1 MKRLKITFL
10 ITALCL
16 LTACSPDAGGVADG
30 QPPAWHTISHAE
42 AQQLMDETDDYILL
56 DVRTE
61 EEFNEGTIK
70 GAILIPGSEL
80 RDRAE
85 AELPD
90 KDAVILVFCRSG
102 RRSAAAAELLA
113 SLGYT
118 NVYDI
123 GGIIGWP
130 QELLSNP

>member
-16 LTACSPDAGGVADG
+16 LTACSPDAGGAADG
-30 QPPAWHTISHAE
+30 QTPAWHTISHAE
-42 AQQLMDETDDYILL
+42 AQQLIDETDDYILL

-61 EEFNEGTIK
+61 EEFNEGTLT
-70 GAILIPGSEL
+70 GAILIPGNEL
-80 RDRAE
+80 KDRAE
-85 AELPD
+85 AELTD

-123 GGIIGWP
+123 GGIIGGP
-130 QELLSNP
+130 

>member
-16 LTACSPDAGGVADG
+16 LTACSPDAGGAADG
-30 QPPAWHTISHAE
+30 QAPAWHTISHAE

-61 EEFNEGTIK
+61 EEFNEGTLT
-70 GAILIPGSEL
+70 GAILIPGNEL

-85 AELPD
+85 AELTD

-123 GGIIGWP
+123 GGIIGGP
-130 QELLSNP
+130 

>member
-16 LTACSPDAGGVADG
+16 LTACSADAGGAADG
-30 QPPAWHTISHAE
+30 QTPDWQTISHAE

-56 DVRTE
+56 DVRSE
-61 EEFNEGTIK
+61 EEFNEGTLK
-70 GAILIPGSEL
+70 GAILIPGNEL

-123 GGIIGWP
+123 GGIIGGP
-130 QELLSNP
+130 